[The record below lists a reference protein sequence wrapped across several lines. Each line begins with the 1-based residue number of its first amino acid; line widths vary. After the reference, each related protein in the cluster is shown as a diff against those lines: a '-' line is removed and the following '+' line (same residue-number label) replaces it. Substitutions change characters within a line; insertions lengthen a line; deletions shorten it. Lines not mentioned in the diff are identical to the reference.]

1 MIKLLKII
9 PAKQKS
15 KKWTAYFKVDN
26 KEKAVSF
33 GASGFRDF
41 VLMNDKTSKF
51 YEPDKKKREKVK
63 EAYRKRHAKDNLTG
77 PLSPGA
83 LSYFIL
89 WSSPSFGGSIRNFKN
104 KFKLN

>member
-26 KEKAVSF
+26 KEKSVSF
-33 GASGFRDF
+33 GQAGAKDYT
-41 VLMNDKTSKF
+41 LMNDKTSKF

-63 EAYRKRHAKDNLTG
+63 EAYRKRHAKDNLTD

-89 WSSPSFGGSIRNFKN
+89 WSSPSFGGSIRNFK
-104 KFKLN
+104 KRFSV

>member
-33 GASGFRDF
+33 GQAGAKDYT
-41 VLMNDKTSKF
+41 LMNDKTSKF
-51 YEPDKKKREKVK
+51 YEPDKKKREKPNVAWCIIIFYSV
-63 EAYRKRHAKDNLTG
+63 EFSLIWREYPQL
-77 PLSPGA
+77 
-83 LSYFIL
+83 
-89 WSSPSFGGSIRNFKN
+89 
-104 KFKLN
+104 